1 MASRVIAPK
10 PRANSGGFTKHITL
24 RNGRVIYAADYGLK
38 AFYIGPRAQKPKR
51 QISRRVPKHP
61 AFSLSEAWQSGL
73 MQPIYNRSVGSH
85 LRRKHPIRGSESHR
99 LRTHIF

>member
-1 MASRVIAPK
+1 MMASRVIAPK

-51 QISRRVPKHP
+51 
-61 AFSLSEAWQSGL
+61 
-73 MQPIYNRSVGSH
+73 
-85 LRRKHPIRGSESHR
+85 
-99 LRTHIF
+99 